1 MSDNALKRLAPTLA
15 LALIAVISASGVQAR
30 SPSLAQYAC
39 MARDLPAIRASNLP
53 VAQVCA
59 LYSSA
64 ARARAGHNNTAQV
77 RQDGDNNRAEIHQRG
92 SGHSA
97 NLVQEGGNNSQ
108 MIFQFGR
115 DTQANVH
122 QTGGQSGVLI
132 QFGW

>member
-1 MSDNALKRLAPTLA
+1 MFSNTLRRLSPAFVLA
-15 LALIAVISASGVQAR
+15 SLVMAVASGAQAR

-77 RQDGDNNRAEIHQRG
+77 RQSGDNNRAEIHQRG
-92 SGHSA
+92 SGHGA

-115 DTQANVH
+115 GTQANVH